1 MTNNLFIA
9 AGIFHPESGGPATY
23 LYELLPALQQRK
35 WSVHVL
41 TYGDAPTEDY
51 PYTIK
56 RIPRR
61 ILPLRL
67 VDYWRQARPYVAQ
80 ADLIYAHTLD
90 LPVSWEATPRLIKI
104 VGDAAWERSIRRGWI
119 PATTDIDTFQTQ
131 DYGWLAQR
139 QKQSR
144 SRQVQAFDGVI
155 VPSQY
160 LKQMVCQWGV
170 PEKRVT
176 VIYNTLPPLPAHM
189 PESQHAARKALKWGD
204 YPTILTAAR
213 LNPWKGIDHLIRAV
227 ERISGVRLIIA
238 GDGSDRMRLEQM
250 AQPLGDRVQFMGY
263 VPREHLYQMMQAA
276 DYFALYSGYEGLPH
290 TALEALRVGTPVIA
304 SDKGGNP
311 EVVRHNENGL
321 LVPYVDVDA
330 LTDTL
335 NMAFASDMRNRLA
348 AQTSQGMEQFTF
360 DFMVSQTDKI
370 LRQYL
375 PSRS

>member
-1 MTNNLFIA
+1 MTDKLFIA
-9 AGIFHPESGGPATY
+9 SGIFHPESGGPATY
-23 LYELLPALQQRK
+23 LYELLPALQQRN
-35 WSVHVL
+35 WSVDVL
-41 TYGDAPTEDY
+41 TYGDAPTVDY
-51 PYTIK
+51 PYPIK

-67 VDYWRQARPYVAQ
+67 LDYWRHARPCIAQ

-90 LPVSWEATPRLIKI
+90 LPLSAGTAPRLIKI
-104 VGDAAWERSIRRGWI
+104 VGDAAWERSIRRAWI
-119 PATTDIDTFQTQ
+119 PATTDIDSFQTQ

-144 SRQVQAFDGVI
+144 SRQVKAFDGVI

-160 LKQMVCQWGV
+160 LKQMVCQWGM
-170 PEKRVT
+170 PEKHVT
-176 VIYNTLPPLPAHM
+176 VIYNALPPLPAPM
-189 PESQHAARKALKWGD
+189 PESQLAAREALKWGA
-204 YPTILTAAR
+204 YPTLLTAAR
-213 LNPWKGIDHLIRAV
+213 LNPWKGIDHLIHAI
-227 ERISGVRLIIA
+227 EKISDVRLIIA
-238 GDGSDRMRLEQM
+238 GDGSDRIRLEQI
-250 AQPLGDRVQFMGY
+250 AQPLGDRVQFMGH
-263 VPREHLYQMMQAA
+263 VSRERLYQMMQAA

-311 EVVRHNENGL
+311 EVIRHKENGF

-335 NMAFASDMRNRLA
+335 KMAFASDTRDRLA
-348 AQTSQGMEQFTF
+348 AQTAHGMEQFTF
-360 DFMVSQTDKI
+360 DFMVSQTDKT

-375 PSRS
+375 PSNA